1 MVWIIN
7 SVPKVQQVALGSKEM
22 MAATCVYDTA
32 ESARSALQEICKHET
47 VLGHSGTGRTF
58 CADCSKPFN

>member
-7 SVPKVQQVALGSKEM
+7 SVPKVQQVSLGSKEM
-22 MAATCVYDTA
+22 MAATCVYDTQ
-32 ESARSALQEICKHET
+32 ESAARALQEICKHEV
-47 VLGHSGTGRTF
+47 VLGNSKTGRTF